1 MKLMDDY
8 PERVVVGFAFWPF
21 VSLLNFTLVRR
32 RAVPINLRHHLH
44 HLHHHHLHHHHLHH
58 HHLHLHPIIAALPA
72 LQVPRRFHLLVLN
85 LAGFL
90 WGVISSYMA

>member
-1 MKLMDDY
+1 MKLIDDY

-21 VSLLNFTLVRR
+21 VSLLNFTLVRPRASNNTPR
-32 RAVPINLRHHLH
+32 RFRTQRATFHLTHSRHHSTTST
-44 HLHHHHLHHHHLHH
+44 
-58 HHLHLHPIIAALPA
+58 AARPT

>member
-21 VSLLNFTLVRR
+21 VSLLNFTLVTLV
-32 RAVPINLRHHLH
+32 RARL
-44 HLHHHHLHHHHLHH
+44 
-58 HHLHLHPIIAALPA
+58 
-72 LQVPRRFHLLVLN
+72 RFHLLVLN

>member
-21 VSLLNFTLVRR
+21 VSLLNFTLV
-32 RAVPINLRHHLH
+32 
-44 HLHHHHLHHHHLHH
+44 
-58 HHLHLHPIIAALPA
+58 
-72 LQVPRRFHLLVLN
+72 PRRFHLLVLN

>member
-32 RAVPINLRHHLH
+32 RAVPSNLRHHFH
-44 HLHHHHLHHHHLHH
+44 HLR
-58 HHLHLHPIIAALPA
+58 HLHPHHGKPSP
-72 LQVPRRFHLLVLN
+72 PRRHRLPRR
-85 LAGFL
+85 
-90 WGVISSYMA
+90 WPTIRPTTTRTKTIKP

>member
-21 VSLLNFTLVRR
+21 VSLLNFTLVRQ
-32 RAVPINLRHHLH
+32 RASNCEVATRAHACRSSSHRL
-44 HLHHHHLHHHHLHH
+44 
-58 HHLHLHPIIAALPA
+58 AASSSLPL

>member
-32 RAVPINLRHHLH
+32 RAVPEG
-44 HLHHHHLHHHHLHH
+44 
-58 HHLHLHPIIAALPA
+58 
-72 LQVPRRFHLLVLN
+72 VPP
-85 LAGFL
+85 
-90 WGVISSYMA
+90 SSEG